1 MQMSACMVLACWQT
15 QILFLTMHIHHSFT
29 SEQCN
34 GCLHTLWSVAF
45 TVLWICE
52 HRGRGKGLW
61 GLKKRKKAVN
71 LVSPSC
77 LPALPFRAECLLLLP
92 VSADGNA
99 DMVSLDFNCKVKA
112 LPGSP
117 LNQYIFDMMV
127 LIKSHEKR
135 VIRKIET
142 LAPAEHLSCSVWE
155 HLLLQAESKKCLY
168 QCRLTKCRDLHASV
182 YFNFAEEMCQ
192 LLKKTLK
199 DVENRRLYHN

>member
-1 MQMSACMVLACWQT
+1 MDASIRC
-15 QILFLTMHIHHSFT
+15 
-29 SEQCN
+29 
-34 GCLHTLWSVAF
+34 GLWH
-45 TVLWICE
+45 LLCCE
-52 HRGRGKGLW
+52 YVNTEEEEKDCEDWRRGRRL
-61 GLKKRKKAVN
+61 
-71 LVSPSC
+71 STC

-127 LIKSHEKR
+127 LIKSHEKQ